1 MALLIELRKDECINV
16 EGPAIM
22 EIVRGEGEIFGAPVR
37 EGDKISVPPAKAIPY
52 YAHSTSKIR
61 IEGGKIVSI
70 LGYYVPR
77 QWDLAVGEIASRK
90 KPLKVMI
97 IGDIDSGKSTL
108 TAYLANR
115 LYSMGFNVAIVDSD
129 VGQSSI
135 GPPTTIGLGIMK
147 GHIITLED
155 VPLVNAFFL
164 GNNTPA
170 GLFHRMI
177 TGVFLMV
184 QEALSYGTDI
194 VLIDTTGWIR
204 DAQGRNLKMH
214 KIRVVDPDIVIV
226 LEGAHGELSHIV
238 RAASLL
244 TDVILMP
251 KGMARPRSRGERK
264 KLREI
269 SYRKYLMGSRNVEIS
284 LNDVKV
290 IDGPLLTG
298 IMHVLKQNNREYYYE
313 INGNI
318 IRVYA
323 SNTRLSKE
331 VYSEIIRRQSPY
343 SDLKVISKRDIRNL
357 LIAMYDKRMK
367 FLGIGIIQDVDF
379 NKRILKVYTS
389 VDKDKIKYVEI
400 GWIKVN
406 PTSFN
411 EVGRYSL

>member
-1 MALLIELRKDECINV
+1 
-16 EGPAIM
+16 
-22 EIVRGEGEIFGAPVR
+22 
-37 EGDKISVPPAKAIPY
+37 
-52 YAHSTSKIR
+52 
-61 IEGGKIVSI
+61 
-70 LGYYVPR
+70 
-77 QWDLAVGEIASRK
+77 
-90 KPLKVMI
+90 
-97 IGDIDSGKSTL
+97 
-108 TAYLANR
+108 
-115 LYSMGFNVAIVDSD
+115 
-129 VGQSSI
+129 
-135 GPPTTIGLGIMK
+135 
-147 GHIITLED
+147 
-155 VPLVNAFFL
+155 PLVNAFFL

-214 KIRVVDPDIVIV
+214 KIRVVNPDIVIV